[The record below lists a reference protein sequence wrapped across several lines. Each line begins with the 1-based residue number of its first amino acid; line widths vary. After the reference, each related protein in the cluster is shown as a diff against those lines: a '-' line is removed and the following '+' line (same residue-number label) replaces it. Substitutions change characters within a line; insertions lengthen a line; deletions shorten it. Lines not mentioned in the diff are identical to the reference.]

1 MSNDTTSQQVQ
12 THAGALPEAFVR
24 QLSEIA
30 DLLDNTDTH
39 TGSGIEIT
47 AIEFIDVQVAA
58 GREIKR
64 MIADHAS
71 GKPGQLLV
79 ERDAFIGVL
88 ASLTAAISLLEAGGK
103 RAAPSNKM
111 FDVMIEDY
119 KKALDIGR
127 TACFK
132 SAPPE
137 STAA

>member
-1 MSNDTTSQQVQ
+1 MSRDTPLQ
-12 THAGALPEAFVR
+12 THEPHAGALPEAFVR

-39 TGSGIEIT
+39 TGSGLEIT
-47 AIEFIDVQVAA
+47 AIELIDVQVAA
-58 GREIKR
+58 GREIKQ
-64 MIADHAS
+64 MIQSQAS

-103 RAAPSNKM
+103 QAAPSNKM
-111 FDVMIEDY
+111 FEMMIADY

-127 TACFK
+127 AACFK
-132 SAPPE
+132 CENPKSA
-137 STAA
+137 